1 MFMNKK
7 LMIYLGAVVTIG
19 AVLLLLWI
27 LGRQTPE
34 GQVQV
39 VTLNAQPLVVSAVT
53 EREITL
59 YFASPDATQ
68 LVSTVQSIGCEDEA
82 GCLRAT
88 VEALI
93 RGPVEIGQAVIPA
106 GTVLRTLQ
114 VEEDLVT
121 LDFDGQFV
129 AGHPGGSQA
138 ELLTVYALANSIAVN
153 FPHLRQLQI
162 LIDGAV
168 VDTLKGHVDLRH
180 PLLADFT
187 YSKRT
192 IDPVDAKE

>member
-1 MFMNKK
+1 MNKK
-7 LMIYLGAVVTIG
+7 LMIYLGAAATIG
-19 AVLLLLWI
+19 FVLLLLWI

-34 GQVQV
+34 GQMQV
-39 VTLNAQPLVVSAVT
+39 VTPNAQPLVVSAVT

-59 YFASPDATQ
+59 YFASRDATQ
-68 LVSTVQSIGCEDEA
+68 LVSTIQSIGCDDEE
-82 GCLRAT
+82 GCLRAM

-93 RGPVEIGQAVIPA
+93 RGPIESGQAVIAA

-121 LDFDGQFV
+121 LDFDGKFV
-129 AGHPGGSQA
+129 VGHPGGSQG

-162 LIDGAV
+162 LIDGAG
-168 VDTLKGHVDLRH
+168 VDTLKGHVDLRR